1 MKAFNN
7 TSRGENLWA
16 VRNGESGSPKD
27 REGRSLPLLALPSSR
42 LAGESGEAQSGGV
55 CCIAGGNALPKRKA
69 ELLTYGFVSREAKP
83 QLTRIPAPSEAFRS
97 RWAPA
102 SRPRALI
109 FLAGSEAME
118 PGAAGRRRKSGMKEE
133 EKEEEKERKAAPTE
147 RAAGAPKGA
156 TQGPKGRKQGE
167 GQKEKKGG
175 GKEKGME
182 KSGKKEKEEEAAP
195 MERAAKGATQGPKG
209 RKGSEGQK
217 KGSIG
222 GGEEKGMEK
231 KKKEEAA
238 PTGRTAKGAPEGL
251 KRRKGGE
258 EQKKG
263 MEKSGKKEGEG
274 APTER
279 AVKGAP
285 EGPKRGKGGESQKEK
300 GGGEEKGMEKS
311 GKEEEEEEEEEEAAQ
326 TGRAAKGATEGP
338 KGRKRGEG
346 QEKSGMEKS
355 GKEKGEEAAP
365 TERAAK
371 GATQGPKGR
380 KGGESQKEKKGG
392 VGGMEEKGMEKEE
405 VTAAPTARD
414 AEGPKGRKGGEGSKE
429 KVGGGEEEEKAPEK
443 KRPSRAKDEGE
454 AASRAEAPPAPP
466 WALLPV
472 LRRVLERLR
481 LSKEARSE
489 AAEQVNRLRDR
500 LLSAVRKAPC
510 FKAVEFFSSG
520 SYYERVKI
528 CSPDEFDIMFK
539 IPKVRLELEPCEV
552 VTSSGAFY
560 YVKLKRDPANKELNQ
575 FCDDNEQLSSSRML
589 LKLRNIIIDEV
600 KKMADMNI
608 SVEKKRPGCPAVT
621 VLIGSPPSV
630 ISVDI
635 ILSLEFHHPKWCSS
649 TENGMGIEEWMGT
662 KVKKSLRSEPL
673 YLVPKNVKDG
683 KCFIDNTW
691 RLSFSNIEKMLLQN
705 HGQTKT
711 CCEIK
716 GEKCCRKDCLKLLK
730 YLLWQLKTKHE
741 NRNQFEKFCSY
752 HVKTAFFHA
761 CVKWPKDSNWLLAN
775 LDECFNRLLNYFL
788 DCLKEAKL
796 PLFFIP
802 EFNFFSEERID
813 RTKRNALVKTIEK
826 EINNRF
832 PMFN

>member
-1 MKAFNN
+1 
-7 TSRGENLWA
+7 
-16 VRNGESGSPKD
+16 
-27 REGRSLPLLALPSSR
+27 
-42 LAGESGEAQSGGV
+42 
-55 CCIAGGNALPKRKA
+55 
-69 ELLTYGFVSREAKP
+69 
-83 QLTRIPAPSEAFRS
+83 
-97 RWAPA
+97 
-102 SRPRALI
+102 
-109 FLAGSEAME
+109 ME
-118 PGAAGRRRKSGMKEE
+118 PGAAGRRRKSGVKEE
-133 EKEEEKERKAAPTE
+133 EKEEEKAAPTE
-147 RAAGAPKGA
+147 RAAGAAKGA

-182 KSGKKEKEEEAAP
+182 KSGKKEEEEKEEEAAP
-195 MERAAKGATQGPKG
+195 MERAAQGPKG

-222 GGEEKGMEK
+222 GGEEKAMEKKK

-238 PTGRTAKGAPEGL
+238 PTGRTAKGAPEGP
-251 KRRKGGE
+251 KRGKGGE

-263 MEKSGKKEGEG
+263 MEKSGKKEGEV

-279 AVKGAP
+279 AAKAVKGAP
-285 EGPKRGKGGESQKEK
+285 EGPKRGK
-300 GGGEEKGMEKS
+300 GGEEKGMEKS
-311 GKEEEEEEEEEEAAQ
+311 GKEEEEEAAQ
-326 TGRAAKGATEGP
+326 TGRAAKGATQGP

-346 QEKSGMEKS
+346 QEKGVEKS
-355 GKEKGEEAAP
+355 GKEKEEEATP
-365 TERAAK
+365 MERAAK

-380 KGGESQKEKKGG
+380 KGGESQKEKVGG

-405 VTAAPTARD
+405 VTAAPTARA
-414 AEGPKGRKGGEGSKE
+414 AEGPKGRKGGEGPKE
-429 KVGGGEEEEKAPEK
+429 KVGGGEEEEAPEK
-443 KRPSRAKDEGE
+443 KRPSRAKEEGE